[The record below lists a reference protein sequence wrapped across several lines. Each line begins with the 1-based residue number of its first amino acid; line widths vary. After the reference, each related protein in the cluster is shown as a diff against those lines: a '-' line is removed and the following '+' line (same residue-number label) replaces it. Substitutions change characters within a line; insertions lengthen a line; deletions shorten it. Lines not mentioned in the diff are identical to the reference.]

1 MSINKMELSR
11 NTFYNEPQIKIPLFS
26 QEKEIVIDCETS
38 IPLKCVIKYRKNII
52 YKIDWIGMHQK
63 PEETFSYRKKDG
75 KTYIYVSEFYYSGMG
90 TKTDKKLEC
99 II

>member
-1 MSINKMELSR
+1 MELSR
-11 NTFYNEPQIKIPLFS
+11 NTFYNEPPIKIPLFS

-38 IPLKCVIKYRKNII
+38 IPLQCKIKYRKNII
-52 YKIDWIGMHQK
+52 HKIDWIGRHQK
-63 PEETFSYRKKDG
+63 PEETFSFRKKDG
-75 KTYIYVSEFYYSGMG
+75 KTYIYVSEFYYRGMG